1 MRKIYK
7 KTIRKFI
14 KKADLLDDLKTSLLN
29 FNFVMIYV
37 IDKMLLSLKNHLK
50 YVKDFF
56 KEIYF
61 TFILLLLFFF
71 KKKVF
76 HNITMESLSLEE

>member
-14 KKADLLDDLKTSLLN
+14 KKTDLLDDLKTSLLN

-71 KKKVF
+71 KKKF
-76 HNITMESLSLEE
+76 FTT

>member
-14 KKADLLDDLKTSLLN
+14 KKTDLLDDLKTSLLN
-29 FNFVMIYV
+29 FNFDMIYV

-71 KKKVF
+71 KKKF
-76 HNITMESLSLEE
+76 FTT

>member
-14 KKADLLDDLKTSLLN
+14 KKTDLLDDLKTSLLN

-71 KKKVF
+71 
-76 HNITMESLSLEE
+76 

>member
-14 KKADLLDDLKTSLLN
+14 KKTDLLDDLKTSLLN

-37 IDKMLLSLKNHLK
+37 IDKTLLSLKNHLK

-61 TFILLLLFFF
+61 TFILLLFFFF
-71 KKKVF
+71 KKKF
-76 HNITMESLSLEE
+76 FTT

>member
-1 MRKIYK
+1 ME
-7 KTIRKFI
+7 
-14 KKADLLDDLKTSLLN
+14 DLKTSLLN

-50 YVKDFF
+50 YVKDFL
-56 KEIYF
+56 KEYNI
-61 TFILLLLFFF
+61 LLLFFF
-71 KKKVF
+71 FFKKKKKVF

>member
-1 MRKIYK
+1 ME
-7 KTIRKFI
+7 
-14 KKADLLDDLKTSLLN
+14 DLKTSLLN

-50 YVKDFF
+50 YVKDFL
-56 KEIYF
+56 KEYN
-61 TFILLLLFFF
+61 ILLLFFFFF

>member
-14 KKADLLDDLKTSLLN
+14 KKTDLLDDLKTSLLN

-56 KEIYF
+56 KEIYL

-71 KKKVF
+71 KKKF
-76 HNITMESLSLEE
+76 FTT

>member
-14 KKADLLDDLKTSLLN
+14 KKTDLLDDLKTSLLN

-61 TFILLLLFFF
+61 TFILLLLFFL
-71 KKKVF
+71 KKKF
-76 HNITMESLSLEE
+76 FTT

>member
-14 KKADLLDDLKTSLLN
+14 KKTDLLDDLKTSLLN

-37 IDKMLLSLKNHLK
+37 IGKMLLSLKNHLK

-61 TFILLLLFFF
+61 TFILLLYFFL

>member
-14 KKADLLDDLKTSLLN
+14 KKTDLLDDLKTSLLN

-61 TFILLLLFFF
+61 TFILLLFFFF
-71 KKKVF
+71 KKKF
-76 HNITMESLSLEE
+76 FTT